1 MNVPSKLQLSG
12 SMLDVDGYYQSSS
25 DIVTLVGL
33 VVDVF
38 GAEITTAIIF
48 AVNTYEPVTCAMHG
62 LVCYSLLTDLK
73 SQASLHRQFPSYDT

>member
-1 MNVPSKLQLSG
+1 MAITKSYN
-12 SMLDVDGYYQSSS
+12 

-38 GAEITTAIIF
+38 GADITTAIIF
-48 AVNTYEPVTCAMHG
+48 AVNTYEPVTHAMHW
-62 LVCYSLLTDLK
+62 LVCYSLLKDLK